1 MRQLLKQGLR
11 RLVTATPRHPVGSRA
26 AMVLAVAAQKGGV
39 GKTTTAVQL
48 AAGWARHHGLHV
60 LLVDLDP
67 QGHVHAALSHL
78 VCPEGGALGSVLEDE
93 AEGLEILDAVT
104 ETLIDGLHVTAH
116 DPRLA
121 TTEELLGTRIGKEM
135 ILRDKLRVT
144 RTHYD
149 VIVLDLPPNKGTLSL
164 NGLVAADEVL
174 IPCDPSPL
182 AMKGVDALL
191 DTIGT
196 VATRLNP
203 SLELAGILR
212 TKVDGRNPR
221 LNDALQSNM
230 RERYGEALLT
240 EHIGFASSVSRAQL
254 AGKDIYALEPNSR
267 VARQYLDLCERIRPE
282 R

>member
-1 MRQLLKQGLR
+1 
-11 RLVTATPRHPVGSRA
+11 
-26 AMVLAVAAQKGGV
+26 MVLAVAAQKGGV

-48 AAGWARHHGLHV
+48 AAGWARRHGLKV

-78 VCPEGGALGSVLEDE
+78 VCPEGGMLGHVLEDE
-93 AEGLEILDAVT
+93 DNGFEILDAVT

-121 TTEELLGTRIGKEM
+121 VTEELLGTRIGKEM

-182 AMKGVDALL
+182 AIKGVDALL
-191 DTIGT
+191 ETIHT

-203 SLELAGILR
+203 SLELTGILR

-221 LNDALQSNM
+221 LNEALKTQM
-230 RERYGEALLT
+230 RERYGAALLS
-240 EHIGFASSVSRAQL
+240 EHIGFASGISRAQL
-254 AGKDIYALEPNSR
+254 AGKDIYAVEPSSR
-267 VARQYLDLCERIRPE
+267 VARQYLELCERIRNN